1 MRHPYSLAI
10 LASTLIA
17 LSACDPRL
25 VDETLPG
32 VIVPEGSLGSDKV
45 EQTGDACYKE
55 TYHQPDVAR
64 TDKVDILFVIDTS
77 ASLILERGRV
87 GMGID
92 KFIKELPK
100 NSHYRIGVLLAHG
113 KRSRWSGKLFNNGL
127 PIMPIVMDSKTHSLA
142 WIRINLQLRLQLTG
156 MDYWSDGGEATYYSL
171 NKALEESNL
180 AKIQKQGFFR
190 NDAAL
195 SVVIVSDENELCY
208 DYPSNVTPRPDHDLF
223 QGRTLESIA
232 REENCE
238 VKDGRGQTQWL
249 TAAYMNSRLK
259 AVKGAQPFSVSAIM
273 HTSKTIKNLLPRAED
288 EYGYGYDDLVR
299 LSGGTSVNI
308 RDRDY
313 SEGLERIG
321 RNTSTSMTLYQKFA
335 LTHSDI
341 EVSSLAVHVDAAPRT
356 DFSWLASESS
366 VFVQDPGGPKSTIEI
381 DYCRLQDDTGGGVDN
396 PPGDDDNTGG
406 GVDNPPGDDDNTGG
420 GVDNPPG
427 DDDNTGGGD
436 GGTPGDDGGTGG
448 DDGEPGD
455 GGDLPGGCTA
465 VDCPDIG
472 L

>member
-1 MRHPYSLAI
+1 MRHPYSLPI

-17 LSACDPRL
+17 LAACDPRL

-77 ASLILERGRV
+77 ASLIHERGRV
-87 GMGID
+87 GLGID

-100 NSHYRIGVLLAHG
+100 NSHYRIAVVLAHG

-127 PIMPIVMDSKTHSLA
+127 PIMPVVMDSKTQSLS
-142 WIRINLQLRLQLTG
+142 WIRINLQLRLQLTA
-156 MDYWSDGGEATYYSL
+156 MDYWSDGGEAAYY
-171 NKALEESNL
+171 ALDSILDKPKL
-180 AKIQKQGFFR
+180 AKAKKEGFFR
-190 NDAAL
+190 DDAAL

-208 DYPSNVTPRPDHDLF
+208 DYPEGVTPRPDHDYF
-223 QGRTLESIA
+223 QGRTLESISRA
-232 REENCE
+232 ENCE
-238 VKDGRGQTQWL
+238 VKDGKGQTQWL

-259 AVKGAQPFSVSAIM
+259 EVKGTQPFSVSAIM
-273 HTSKTIKNLLPRAED
+273 HTSKDIKNLLPRAED
-288 EYGYGYDDLVR
+288 EYGYGYDELVR
-299 LSGGTSVNI
+299 LSGGSLVNI

-335 LTHSDI
+335 LTHTDI
-341 EVSSLAVHVDAAPRT
+341 EASSLAVHVDSAPRT
-356 DFSWLASESS
+356 DFSWLSSEGS
-366 VFVQDPGGPKSTIEI
+366 VFMQNPGGPRSKIEI
-381 DYCRLQDDTGGGVDN
+381 DYCRVQDDGGGGVDN
-396 PPGDDDNTGG
+396 PPGGGDDGGG
-406 GVDNPPGDDDNTGG
+406 GVDNPPGGGDDGGG

-427 DDDNTGGGD
+427 G
-436 GGTPGDDGGTGG
+436 GDDGGSGG
-448 DDGEPGD
+448 DDGEPDD